1 MASWRR
7 LQSCSRR
14 RLAGLLLA
22 SAAGLGLSWVGRPS
36 QSFCAAGPGQQCR
49 PADVSPWQSASAAP
63 DSHDA
68 HAPAGGV
75 LMPRATVLAAGG
87 ILMALT
93 LAASKA
99 RRQGRGSQALL
110 GRAAAEKEDMDLEK
124 ISKKYA
130 DEVKQIRRL
139 CTAVPEDWDDVKVMR
154 FAMQHPGDPKA
165 AADNVKE
172 VLAWR
177 AGEGLPVVTAAAA
190 AIAKAT
196 AKGGWDNNPVFEAAP
211 HSSKVG
217 KYITPKQMVVV
228 STKGGDLVTCIR
240 AATIDSESLMKEV
253 KEQEMVEFFLYAREV
268 NTIIAE
274 KRTRATGRVVKLISA
289 NDLTGVSKFPD
300 SAFSA
305 ALTGSAKKAVT
316 LYPGY
321 SGPTVLLNLPWIAR
335 LLVSFL
341 TPLFPGAVREK
352 LKFARNPISYM
363 DDLEDICKE
372 PTKARFVADM
382 QEILNT

>member
-1 MASWRR
+1 
-7 LQSCSRR
+7 
-14 RLAGLLLA
+14 
-22 SAAGLGLSWVGRPS
+22 
-36 QSFCAAGPGQQCR
+36 
-49 PADVSPWQSASAAP
+49 
-63 DSHDA
+63 
-68 HAPAGGV
+68 
-75 LMPRATVLAAGG
+75 MPRATVLAAGG

-196 AKGGWDNNPVFEAAP
+196 AKGGWDNTPVFEAAP